1 MRLGNLVEISN
12 GYAFKSSQYVDN
24 GIRVIRITNVQKGNI
39 EDNDPK
45 YYDKSTLPQLLRY
58 TIEEGDILMS
68 LTGNVGRVGLFPKEL
83 TPAYLNQRVA
93 RIRVTSSDL
102 DSQYLFYVL
111 NSDRFENDAINNSA
125 GVAQLNLSTKWVNEY
140 EIPFPPLEEQKKIAA
155 ILDAADDYRQKT
167 KALIDKYDQLTQ
179 SLFLDMFGDPVTNPK
194 GWKKAP
200 LSTIC
205 DFSKTT
211 IKPEEIKEGDA
222 YLGLE
227 SIQKSSGKIIE
238 KFTVAAGELKSNK
251 FFFDE
256 NYILYGKLR
265 PYLNKVAVPNF
276 SGVCSTD
283 IIPLKPIADH
293 SVKAFIVSLLRGD
306 WFVSYADER
315 SSGANLPR
323 ISPKEVQKYSSI
335 IPPLELQNQFAERV
349 AQIEKQKQQAEASL
363 LKAEELFNSLL
374 QKAFKGELTN

>member
-1 MRLGNLVEISN
+1 METKALKDICQIIAGQSPP
-12 GYAFKSSQYVDN
+12 S
-24 GIRVIRITNVQKGNI
+24 ITYNQEQDGMPFFQGKADFGDLYPTVRYWCNV
-39 EDNDPK
+39 PK
-45 YYDKSTLPQLLRY
+45 KLSKPD
-58 TIEEGDILMS
+58 DILFS
-68 LTGNVGRVGLFPKEL
+68 LRAPVGP
-83 TPAYLNQRVA
+83 TN
-93 RIRVTSSDL
+93 
-102 DSQYLFYVL
+102 
-111 NSDRFENDAINNSA
+111 INNIDA
-125 GVAQLNLSTKWVNEY
+125 CIGRGLAAIRCEKVQLKYLLHYFRGNEHKIAALGTGSTFKAITVGTLKDLEV
-140 EIPFPPLEEQKKIAA
+140 PLPPLEEQKKIAA

-179 SLFLDMFGDPVTNPK
+179 SLFLEMFGDPVTNPM
-194 GWKKAP
+194 GWEKAP

-227 SIQKSSGKIIE
+227 SIQKSTGKIIE

-265 PYLNKVAVPNF
+265 PYLNKVAVPDF

-293 SVKAFIVSLLRGD
+293 SVKAFVVSLLRGD

-335 IPPLELQNQFAERV
+335 IPPIELQNQFSERV

-363 LKAEELFNSLL
+363 VKAEELFSSLL
-374 QKAFKGELTN
+374 QRAFKGELTS